1 MQYAVLNIER
11 DIYSIVYI
19 NSIYYIYY
27 IYYIY
32 IYILYYIYIYIYYMY
47 MYRDVL
53 ESHLGQ
59 QNKHNFVLSAFVD
72 LLRLN

>member
-1 MQYAVLNIER
+1 M
-11 DIYSIVYI
+11 
-19 NSIYYIYY
+19 
-27 IYYIY
+27 Y